1 MKKALQFI
9 LSAAGGC
16 LIGFFANRL
25 DTGMGAAMFALGIC
39 MLTGSL
45 MVTSSGKK
53 GEN

>member
-16 LIGFFANRL
+16 MIGFFANRL
-25 DTGMGAAMFALGIC
+25 DTGMGAAMFALGVC

-45 MVTSSGKK
+45 VVTTSGKK
-53 GEN
+53 GDS

>member
-16 LIGFFANRL
+16 MIGFFANRL

-45 MVTSSGKK
+45 LVTSPGKK
-53 GEN
+53 GDS